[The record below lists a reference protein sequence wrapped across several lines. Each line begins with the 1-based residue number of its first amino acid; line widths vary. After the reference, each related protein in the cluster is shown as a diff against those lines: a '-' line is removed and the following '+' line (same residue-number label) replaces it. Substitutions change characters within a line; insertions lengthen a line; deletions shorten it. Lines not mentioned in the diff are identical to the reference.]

1 LRVSVLWSPYLP
13 PPDATPNFP
22 EAVLRGAELYVQH
35 LELLARQREL
45 TALAMEIRSAGVE
58 TRILL
63 EQERAERMEAGK
75 ARDELRAAVRA
86 SVVELRGQGVSVCGL
101 VQRAGNMMRVLR
113 DSCVTPDDG
122 GNLEAE
128 VMRWAIEEYYNA
140 A

>member
-1 LRVSVLWSPYLP
+1 VSVLRDPYLLP
-13 PPDATPNFP
+13 ADATPSFP
-22 EAVLRGAELYVQH
+22 DSVLRGAELYVQR
-35 LELLARQREL
+35 LELLARHRKL
-45 TALAMEIRSAGVE
+45 TALAMETPSVGVE
-58 TRILL
+58 TRMLL
-63 EQERAERMEAGK
+63 EQERAERLETGK
-75 ARDELRAAVRA
+75 AREELRAAVRA

-113 DSCVTPDDG
+113 DSLVTPDDG